1 MPLEP
6 FRRGPTWWARGR
18 VEYLGAAIT
27 DYYRCSTGASEEA
40 GAWDWCRAEE
50 ERQIRRHVLGDDALA
65 EPPAKFTFADAVLL
79 YKPSAADAGYLVP
92 ILSKFGSLP
101 VADIT
106 PKLVR
111 ELGEA
116 LYPDA
121 STDTWVRHVVT
132 PVRSVINNAHDLG
145 HCAPI
150 RIKGYSKEER
160 VAQDLKRGRKSR
172 VKKTPGSWEWL
183 LKFRQHAPKQHG
195 ALAMF
200 MFMTGARISQA
211 IAMHPD
217 RHLKLDE
224 NMVCIPAAKGHD
236 DRWIAVPSE
245 LVVEL
250 ASLPRLYP
258 RGFERTAENLRVF
271 GFADRS
277 SPRKGWAKT
286 CKLAGIDLLPF
297 HAAGRHGFGQEMNVR
312 QGIDEKA
319 AGDFGGWSDTSLMR
333 RTYTHAEKTAEKIHE
348 AQLRGLR
355 AAEEKTKL
363 TLFRPIEAKKRGKA

>member
-1 MPLEP
+1 
-6 FRRGPTWWARGR
+6 
-18 VEYLGAAIT
+18 
-27 DYYRCSTGASEEA
+27 
-40 GAWDWCRAEE
+40 
-50 ERQIRRHVLGDDALA
+50 
-65 EPPAKFTFADAVLL
+65 VLL
-79 YKPSAADAGYLVP
+79 YKPSEADAGYLVP
-92 ILSKFGSLP
+92 ILTKLGSMA

-111 ELGEA
+111 ELGGE
-116 LYPDA
+116 LYPEA

-145 HCAPI
+145 RCAPI

-183 LKFRQHAPKQHG
+183 LKFRQYAPRHHA

-211 IAMHPD
+211 VAMHPD
-217 RHLKLDE
+217 RHLRLDQ

-236 DRWIAVPSE
+236 DRWITVPQDLE
-245 LVVEL
+245 EL

-258 RGFERTAENLRVF
+258 RGFERIQDNLRVF

-277 SPRKGWAKT
+277 SPRKGWARPANW
-286 CKLAGIDLLPF
+286 LASICCHFTPPG
-297 HAAGRHGFGQEMNVR
+297 AMASAR
-312 QGIDEKA
+312 K
-319 AGDFGGWSDTSLMR
+319 
-333 RTYTHAEKTAEKIHE
+333 
-348 AQLRGLR
+348 
-355 AAEEKTKL
+355 
-363 TLFRPIEAKKRGKA
+363 